1 MKSFKKI
8 KLHKQKQRGV
18 IVIFVLVLMMTIT
31 SCDKKQESTETEV
44 SSEIEEVSTHAH
56 TDSIEKVT
64 DLQIT
69 SKQFKAAGIELGN
82 LQETGLT
89 ELLKANGTLDVPPQ
103 STAEV
108 APYIGGVVRSIGVV
122 QGDFVKKGQ
131 GIITLEHPDY
141 IKLQESYVTIKSE
154 LDYLEKEYLRQK
166 SLYDDKVNSGKTF
179 QLAESNF
186 NSAKGKL
193 SSLERQLSMLNISI
207 EGLDEGNISQ
217 TVLIR
222 APING
227 YVSHIH
233 ATLGSYAEPNKPLL
247 DIIDNSKIQVNLE
260 IFETDLNKVKVGQKF
275 SCKLTN
281 QDNAE
286 IDGTITKITKN
297 IDNNSKS
304 ISVKGR
310 LNNTDNV
317 VLIPGVFVNATIE
330 VGNSSVTAVPEETI
344 VRSGKNQYVFIVDRE
359 LVNKPPE
366 AGKDP
371 YSVKDAN
378 GNIIPLV
385 YKMIEVKTGM
395 AENDLIEISPYEEIK
410 PEDRMVVK
418 GAYYLISA
426 LKSGETVGCCA
437 PAEEEKKE

>member
-1 MKSFKKI
+1 MKSFKKT
-8 KLHKQKQRGV
+8 KFHKQKLT
-18 IVIFVLVLMMTIT
+18 IIFVLLSVAFLFTVT
-31 SCDKKQESTETEV
+31 SCNKEKVSIETEK
-44 SSEIEEVSTHAH
+44 VSTHPH

-89 ELLKANGTLDVPPQ
+89 ELLKANGTLDIPPQ
-103 STAEV
+103 SIAEV
-108 APYIGGVVRSIGVV
+108 APYIGGIVRSIGVV

-131 GIITLEHPDY
+131 GVITLEHPDY

-166 SLYDDKVNSGKTF
+166 LLFNDKVNSGKTF

-186 NSAKGKL
+186 NSAKAKL
-193 SSLERQLSMLNISI
+193 SSLERQLSLLNIST
-207 EGLDEGNISQ
+207 EGLDQGNISQ

-260 IFETDLNKVKVGQKF
+260 IFETDFNKVKVGQKF

-286 IDGTITKITKN
+286 IDGTITKIIKT

-310 LNNTDNV
+310 LNNTDNL
-317 VLIPGVFVNATIE
+317 VLIPGVFVNAMIE

-344 VRSGKNQYVFIVDRE
+344 VRSGKNQFVFIVDRE
-359 LVNKPPE
+359 LVSKPPE

-395 AENDLIEISPYEEIK
+395 AENDFIEISPYEEIK
-410 PEDRMVVK
+410 PDDRIVVK

-437 PAEEEKKE
+437 PADEKKEE

>member
-1 MKSFKKI
+1 MESLKKMKLQYLMQNYVF
-8 KLHKQKQRGV
+8 
-18 IVIFVLVLMMTIT
+18 VIFAMSLLIT
-31 SCDKKQESTETEV
+31 VISCDKKTESIET
-44 SSEIEEVSTHAH
+44 EEVSTHAH
-56 TDSIEKVT
+56 TDSIKAVT

-82 LQETGLT
+82 IQETGLT

-141 IKLQESYVTIKSE
+141 IKLQESYLTVKSE

-166 SLYDDKVNSGKTF
+166 MLNSEKVNSGKTF
-179 QLAESNF
+179 QLAESNY

-193 SSLERQLSMLNISI
+193 SSLERQLSMLNIST
-207 EGLDEGNISQ
+207 EDLEQNNISQ

-233 ATLGSYAEPNKPLL
+233 ATLGSYAEPNKAMI

-260 IFETDLNKVKVGQKF
+260 IFESDFNKIKISQKF
-275 SCKLTN
+275 SIKLTN
-281 QDNAE
+281 QDNIE
-286 IDGTITKITKN
+286 IDGTVTKIIRN
-297 IDNNSKS
+297 IDNNTKS
-304 ISVKGR
+304 VSVIGR

-317 VLIPGVFVNATIE
+317 VIIPGVFVNALIE
-330 VGNSSVTAVPEETI
+330 VGNNSVSAVSEKAV

-359 LVNKPPE
+359 LLGKPPE

-378 GNIIPLV
+378 GNTIPLV

-395 AENDLIEISPYEEIK
+395 TEKDLVEISPYEEIK
-410 PEDRMVVK
+410 PEDQLVVK